1 MNLIFPLMTI
11 KLGDINFG
19 ESIKDFFSQIWQWI
33 YDNIIGPLGGSIR
46 DALGEIIVGIKNTL
60 MAMFSAITMPFKMLG
75 QAWVVS
81 YYRLSSVLGPFS
93 FLTPLIYALMA
104 VAGAMIIY
112 YAIKWI
118 LPGEQ

>member
-75 QAWVVS
+75 QAWVES